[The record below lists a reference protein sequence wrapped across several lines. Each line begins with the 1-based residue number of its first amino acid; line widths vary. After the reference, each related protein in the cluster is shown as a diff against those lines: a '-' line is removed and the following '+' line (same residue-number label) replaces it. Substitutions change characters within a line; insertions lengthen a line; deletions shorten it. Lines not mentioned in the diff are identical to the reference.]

1 MLVEDMNYA
10 WKFVVTQ
17 RIESVNRSQ
26 IIGYIYL
33 PEK

>member
-17 RIESVNRSQ
+17 RIESVNRGE
-26 IIGYIYL
+26 IIWYIYY
-33 PEK
+33 

>member
-17 RIESVNRSQ
+17 RIESTSRAE
-26 IIGYIYL
+26 IIWYIYF
-33 PEK
+33 

>member
-17 RIESVNRSQ
+17 RIESVNRAE
-26 IIGYIYL
+26 IIGYIYY
-33 PEK
+33 